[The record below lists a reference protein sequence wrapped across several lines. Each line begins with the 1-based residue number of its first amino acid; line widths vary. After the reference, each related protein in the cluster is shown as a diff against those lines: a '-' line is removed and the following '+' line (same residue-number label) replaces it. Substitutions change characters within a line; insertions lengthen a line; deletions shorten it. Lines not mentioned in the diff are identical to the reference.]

1 VRVSPSGSEKGQL
14 LALPASGAVLADVRG
29 DSRWMRVTWHDD
41 PGDPPLVVLSIWR
54 DGKCSATLRLARAD
68 VPALVSVLVDGLSDT
83 SPDAHPETPAGLP
96 STSPAP
102 TTPA

>member
-14 LALPASGAVLADVRG
+14 LALPASGAVLADLRG
-29 DSRWMRVTWHDD
+29 ESRWMRVTWHDD

-83 SPDAHPETPAGLP
+83 APDTAPDTAGTPPAPATPA
-96 STSPAP
+96 
-102 TTPA
+102 

>member
-29 DSRWMRVTWHDD
+29 ESRWMRVTWHDD

-68 VPALVSVLVDGLSDT
+68 VPALVSALVDGLSETGPDT
-83 SPDAHPETPAGLP
+83 PPDATETAPAPATPA
-96 STSPAP
+96 
-102 TTPA
+102 